1 MQQLSV
7 QQYRFDDVAALQ
19 TLVSDQWGEWS
30 NAFTVTQEI
39 IQQFADLTNDHNWIH
54 LDVER
59 CKKESPFGAPIAHG
73 FLTLVL
79 MAQMRIPPSYEIV
92 GYRNAVNYGVN
103 KVRFTGNVPAGSTI
117 HQHMRVASVE
127 GGPKGTQMT
136 LAGAIHIVGQDRPA
150 VVYEMVMLY
159 M

>member
-1 MQQLSV
+1 M
-7 QQYRFDDVAALQ
+7 QQYRFVDVTALHS
-19 TLVSDQWGEWS
+19 LVSDLWGDWS
-30 NAFTVTQEI
+30 IPFTVSQTV

-79 MAQMRIPPSYEIV
+79 MAQMRIPASYEIT

-103 KVRFTGNVPAGSTI
+103 KVRFTGNVPVGSTI